1 MALARRVLCYLL
13 LTPTWL
19 NRNYWC
25 DDALR
30 AMHNMV
36 ATNFYCAVCFMAL
49 LDGTLKFSHW
59 TASGR
64 DGTRTWSASECLAV
78 YVQWICDIIDFII
91 CKSVTSS
98 SRLYVLG
105 CRPQSAIAVL
115 MQLRHTGSI
124 MPASWV
130 ILQCWILVLLSA
142 GVQPATSPSVR
153 CPNVFLIHVSML
165 IWTCWWVG
173 FPFVCV
179 CCLYVLRSCS

>member
-25 DDALR
+25 DNALR

-36 ATNFYCAVCFMAL
+36 L
-49 LDGTLKFSHW
+49 LDGTFKFSHW
-59 TASGR
+59 TASAR
-64 DGTRTWSASECLAV
+64 DGTMTSSASECLAV

-124 MPASWV
+124 MPAFWV